1 MRWIFG
7 VMAVIGLGTPEL
19 AWAESLAQTEL
30 CEFMNQETT
39 RRSQWQQSQIEGI
52 EFELPTIKE
61 GWVGANHY
69 ESWTKSQWKA
79 NHIDPNP
86 LDDIQEL
93 QGLKSAH
100 TLLSYVDN
108 PWEKMDQNVKEV
120 LSSLYQ
126 RSQSLHQSKGLVR
139 QVLKKHGCSSDVV
152 DQYTTSEITSSTVLP
167 ELAEQIDPALKT
179 PNWFENQQLGSLSE
193 GIKDKLLKL
202 SRTAAWD
209 KSEYNAPCAQAL
221 QTAET
226 ICSGLVGSE
235 QVYFFLQTQQ
245 ENNKRPTEKL
255 AADSGED
262 STRSA
267 NNPRADNTNRVTV
280 CLPSSGTSP
289 SGDANYAK
297 FSFHNVKRFE
307 QYGWPKMLKGIHRQV
322 RDCKQ
327 IRRQTSC
334 NLRLA
339 MRDLNEIRDHQLQDS
354 RFSLNLS
361 TERTYRRANFDQG
374 LPHCYIKTPEC
385 MGRIDQH
392 LKKSGYDGGLDEFCQ
407 FQTSP
412 ADICGPLQWT
422 ENGPRRAK
430 SYDYLV
436 VQSDQFIK
444 DLLDSR
450 SPEEYYKDP
459 VTTTIVAGGV
469 IGGVAGGVSAGLN
482 SNWDPESIGKGILV
496 GSATGALTVMS
507 AGTNFSTA
515 IIAGGFLSGGS
526 DVIHQIWIEREETI
540 NLGRTAKSVLVGGI
554 AGGVAQ
560 GAGNLAY
567 HKTKVLHESFNTLS
581 SRQALNEVLASAT
594 TSASVAVGTQF
605 LEHLGECRP

>member
-126 RSQSLHQSKGLVR
+126 RSQSLNQSKGLVR

-280 CLPSSGTSP
+280 CLPSGGTSP

-297 FSFHNVKRFE
+297 FSFH
-307 QYGWPKMLKGIHRQV
+307 
-322 RDCKQ
+322 
-327 IRRQTSC
+327 
-334 NLRLA
+334 
-339 MRDLNEIRDHQLQDS
+339 
-354 RFSLNLS
+354 
-361 TERTYRRANFDQG
+361 
-374 LPHCYIKTPEC
+374 
-385 MGRIDQH
+385 
-392 LKKSGYDGGLDEFCQ
+392 
-407 FQTSP
+407 
-412 ADICGPLQWT
+412 
-422 ENGPRRAK
+422 
-430 SYDYLV
+430 
-436 VQSDQFIK
+436 
-444 DLLDSR
+444 
-450 SPEEYYKDP
+450 
-459 VTTTIVAGGV
+459 
-469 IGGVAGGVSAGLN
+469 
-482 SNWDPESIGKGILV
+482 
-496 GSATGALTVMS
+496 
-507 AGTNFSTA
+507 
-515 IIAGGFLSGGS
+515 
-526 DVIHQIWIEREETI
+526 
-540 NLGRTAKSVLVGGI
+540 
-554 AGGVAQ
+554 
-560 GAGNLAY
+560 
-567 HKTKVLHESFNTLS
+567 
-581 SRQALNEVLASAT
+581 
-594 TSASVAVGTQF
+594 
-605 LEHLGECRP
+605 